1 MSRKLVVGLAF
12 ALFASGASAVIAP
25 DDLTGAYAISSSSFI
40 DVTTFESG
48 FDPAIGNPPKVD
60 ASPTSATQS
69 SATSNTLGTI
79 LSNSASSAAF
89 PDVTGMNGSVGA
101 ESHASSS
108 SSSLIGE
115 AATGVWLGDFV
126 ALDTGALTFTLN
138 TTGYLTLWDGTAGT
152 NGDGT
157 SVDLLEV
164 GVQTKFIAITD
175 AEPAGVVLYEASATL
190 TNTDG
195 TGAPGF
201 TPAFTGAWSSNMD
214 GAISDTP
221 STGITAD
228 KILDDTGMLVDD
240 PMGSDCTESEA
251 TSDPQMPHCS
261 FAFLIADM
269 VMLDAVMG
277 ETFSL
282 FLETGTEILG
292 FGEDYM
298 MTAAF
303 NDTTG
308 MNITGGPDVLRFESE
323 LAMAPAPASVAL
335 MIVGLLSIGA
345 APRRR
350 SKRLSTATEN

>member
-12 ALFASGASAVIAP
+12 ALFASGTSAVIAP

-40 DVTTFESG
+40 DATTFEFG
-48 FDPAIGNPPKVD
+48 FDPALGNPPKVD
-60 ASPTSATQS
+60 ANPTSATQS
-69 SATSNTLGTI
+69 SATSNMLGTI
-79 LSNSASSAAF
+79 LTNSASSAAF
-89 PDVTGMNGSVGA
+89 PDATGMNGAVGA
-101 ESHASSS
+101 ESHATSSS
-108 SSSLIGE
+108 SSIIGE
-115 AATGVWLGDFV
+115 AATGVWLGDFE
-126 ALDTGALTFTLN
+126 ALGTGALTFTLN
-138 TTGYLTLWDGTAGT
+138 TTGYLTLWDSTAGT
-152 NGDGT
+152 NVDGT

-164 GVQTKFIAITD
+164 GVQTRFIAITD

-195 TGAPGF
+195 TGAPGL

-221 STGITAD
+221 SAGITAD
-228 KILDDTGMLVDD
+228 KILDKTGMLVDD
-240 PMGSDCTESEA
+240 PMGSDCDEIEM
-251 TSDPQMPHCS
+251 TSDPEMPHCS
-261 FAFLIADM
+261 FAFLLADM
-269 VMLDAVMG
+269 IMLDVVVG

-292 FGEDYM
+292 VGEDYM

-308 MNITGGPDVLRFESE
+308 MNITGGPGVLRIESE
-323 LAMAPAPASVAL
+323 LAMVPVPASVAL
-335 MIVGLLSIGA
+335 MIFGLLSIGA
-345 APRRR
+345 ASRRR